1 MRISRSH
8 GFTLIE
14 MLVTLA
20 VFAVLL
26 MIAIPSM
33 RPFLLSQ
40 SVKNASMDIN
50 STVALARSEAIKRN
64 AQVDVTANSATD
76 WGQGWAVSQT
86 TPAATIRKQPALS
99 NIVITPTPS
108 SGSFSFDGNGRMTS
122 TGATF
127 KIVPLNI
134 AGSQPLC
141 LTVTVGA
148 TGSVESTKAA
158 TCP

>member
-1 MRISRSH
+1 MRTSRSR

-20 VFAVLL
+20 IFAVLL

-33 RPFLLSQ
+33 RPFLQSQ

-64 AQVDVTANSATD
+64 AIVDVTANSATD
-76 WGQGWAVSQT
+76 WSRGWVVSQT
-86 TPAATIRKQPALS
+86 APAATIRKQPALN
-99 NIVITPTPS
+99 NIVITPS

-122 TGATF
+122 TGSTF
-127 KIVPLNI
+127 TIKPLNKT
-134 AGSQPLC
+134 GSQPLC
-141 LTVTVGA
+141 LTVTVGS
-148 TGSVESTKAA
+148 TGRVESTKV
-158 TCP
+158 TCT

>member
-1 MRISRSH
+1 MRTSRSR

-20 VFAVLL
+20 IFAVLL

-33 RPFLLSQ
+33 RPFLQSQ

-64 AQVDVTANSATD
+64 ATVDVTANSATD
-76 WGQGWAVSQT
+76 WSRGWVVSQT
-86 TPAATIRKQPALS
+86 TPAATIRKQPALN
-99 NIVITPTPS
+99 NIVITSS

-122 TGATF
+122 TGSTF
-127 KIVPLNI
+127 TIKPLNKT
-134 AGSQPLC
+134 GSQPLC
-141 LTVTVGA
+141 LTVKVGA
-148 TGSVESTKAA
+148 TGRVESTKV
-158 TCP
+158 TCT

>member
-1 MRISRSH
+1 MRTSRSR

-20 VFAVLL
+20 IFAVLL

-33 RPFLLSQ
+33 RPFLQSQ

-64 AQVDVTANSATD
+64 ATVDVTANSATD
-76 WGQGWAVSQT
+76 WSQGWVVSQT
-86 TPAATIRKQPALS
+86 TPAATIRKQPALG
-99 NIVITPTPS
+99 NIV
-108 SGSFSFDGNGRMTS
+108 S

-127 KIVPLNI
+127 TIKPLNK

-141 LTVTVGA
+141 LTVTVGS
-148 TGSVESTKAA
+148 TGRVESTKV
-158 TCP
+158 TCT

>member
-1 MRISRSH
+1 MRTSRSR

-20 VFAVLL
+20 IFAVLL

-33 RPFLLSQ
+33 RPFLQSQ

-64 AQVDVTANSATD
+64 TTVDVTANSATD
-76 WGQGWAVSQT
+76 WSRGWVVSQT
-86 TPAATIRKQPALS
+86 TPAATIRKQPALN
-99 NIVITPTPS
+99 NIVITPS

-122 TGATF
+122 TGSTF
-127 KIVPLNI
+127 TIKPLNKT
-134 AGSQPLC
+134 GSQPLC
-141 LTVTVGA
+141 LTVTVGS
-148 TGSVESTKAA
+148 TGRVESTKV
-158 TCP
+158 TCT

>member
-1 MRISRSH
+1 MRTSCSR

-20 VFAVLL
+20 IFAVLL

-33 RPFLLSQ
+33 RPFLQSQ

-64 AQVDVTANSATD
+64 ATVDVTANSATD
-76 WGQGWAVSQT
+76 WSRGWVVSQT
-86 TPAATIRKQPALS
+86 TPAATIRKQPALN
-99 NIVITPTPS
+99 NIVITSS

-122 TGATF
+122 TGSTF
-127 KIVPLNI
+127 TIKPLNK

-141 LTVTVGA
+141 LTVTVGS
-148 TGSVESTKAA
+148 TGRVESTKV
-158 TCP
+158 TCT